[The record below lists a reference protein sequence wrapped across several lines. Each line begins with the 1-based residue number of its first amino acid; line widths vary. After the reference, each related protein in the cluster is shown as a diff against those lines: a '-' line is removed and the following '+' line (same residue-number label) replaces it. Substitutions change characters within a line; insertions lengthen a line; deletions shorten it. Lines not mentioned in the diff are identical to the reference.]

1 MTQDTCR
8 SLAASPR
15 TVTPVTSW
23 WVTPSSAS
31 RALISAQR
39 LLMNLLEVSSSPHT
53 LSAECRVN
61 FSWGELLYV
70 STLAV
75 TEKVIW
81 MKVTLLTMSM
91 NLFSSLSLRSL
102 SSWAVI
108 WNRDTASNMTAQ
120 AWLVASLML
129 MLTMNLSVA
138 VCRVITGP
146 DTNAADIA
154 RTVFNKILEV
164 TGRTPALVISH
175 LHRSRLDPN
184 RPVEE
189 AAQGNKEAISAYKA
203 FHHAIEDAH
212 RAVGD
217 RPGLHIDFH
226 GYRDV
231 KKYVIYL
238 LTFIL

>member
-1 MTQDTCR
+1 M
-8 SLAASPR
+8 
-15 TVTPVTSW
+15 
-23 WVTPSSAS
+23 
-31 RALISAQR
+31 
-39 LLMNLLEVSSSPHT
+39 
-53 LSAECRVN
+53 
-61 FSWGELLYV
+61 
-70 STLAV
+70 
-75 TEKVIW
+75 
-81 MKVTLLTMSM
+81 
-91 NLFSSLSLRSL
+91 
-102 SSWAVI
+102 
-108 WNRDTASNMTAQ
+108 
-120 AWLVASLML
+120 
-129 MLTMNLSVA
+129 LSVPHDGRTELPSIPERRPGCRDA
-138 VCRVITGP
+138 EAGCRYPGAEDCSEDRVCRVITGP

-203 FHHAIEDAH
+203 FHQAIEDAH